1 MFRKIKN
8 IYHLFVAI
16 FANII
21 FFFPARKLIVIG
33 VTGTDGKTTT
43 ANLIYHILKTS
54 GFPSSISSSVA
65 AQIDSKSFDTELHR
79 STPTP
84 TRLQYF
90 LRKAVNAN
98 SKYMIL
104 EVTSHAIDQ
113 HRIWG
118 IHFKIGV
125 LTNVTYEHLDYH
137 KTYDSYFKTKT
148 ELLKNAE
155 VAIAN
160 RDDGTYTFLVDTERT
175 KKPEDWITYG
185 FDDGADVNPKTFP
198 FKTKL
203 LGDFNKYNI
212 LAATAV
218 CQKLGIPDNKI
229 RQAITTYINP
239 IGRTDMVYS
248 KNFSVMI
255 DFAHTPNALNQILK
269 SVRPL
274 FKGRV
279 IHVFGSAGKRDSLKR
294 PMMGEISSQYADII
308 ILTAEDP
315 RGEDVSKI
323 SDEISS
329 GIKEKKAEIIK
340 IPDRAEAIQAAVNMA
355 RRGDLV
361 LITGKSHEKS
371 MNISGREELPWDE
384 YQVVVQALAQRE
396 NGEN

>member
-1 MFRKIKN
+1 MIRKIKN
-8 IYHLFVAI
+8 TYHLLVAI
-16 FANII
+16 FSNII

-43 ANLIYHILKTS
+43 ANLIYHILKTNDFS
-54 GFPSSISSSVA
+54 SSISSSVA
-65 AQIDSKSFDTELHR
+65 AQIGDKPFDTELHR

-84 TRLQYF
+84 TKLQYF

-98 SKYMIL
+98 SKYVVL

-185 FDDGADVNPKTFP
+185 LDDGADVNPKTFP

-212 LAATAV
+212 LAAIAV
-218 CQKLGIPDNKI
+218 CQKLGIPDGRI
-229 RQAITTYINP
+229 RQAIATYVNP

-248 KNFSVMI
+248 KDFSVMI

-274 FKGRV
+274 FKGRL

-315 RGEDVSKI
+315 RGENVSKI

-355 RRGDLV
+355 RRDDLV

-371 MNISGREELPWDE
+371 MNVNGREELPWDE
-384 YQVVVQALAQRE
+384 YQVVVQALAQRK